1 MSLSFEKSLDQAV
14 IQRVGYTL
22 LDLLSDIGGIQ
33 SILVSGIAILVSIW
47 NYNNFDNHFLTNFFK
62 LKVENDKSFK
72 TNRIDHKLKSKDFV
86 PTKICNI

>member
-1 MSLSFEKSLDQAV
+1 MSLSFETSLDQTV

-33 SILVSGIAILVSIW
+33 SILVSGIAILLSIW

-62 LKVENDKSFK
+62 LKVENKRNERMK
-72 TNRIDHKLKSKDFV
+72 GIE
-86 PTKICNI
+86 

>member
-1 MSLSFEKSLDQAV
+1 MSLSIEASLDQTV

-33 SILVSGIAILVSIW
+33 TIFVSGITILLSIW

-62 LKVENDKSFK
+62 LKVEKEINVRIKSME
-72 TNRIDHKLKSKDFV
+72 
-86 PTKICNI
+86 